1 MSLRFALAAA
11 MGSVAAMMPWVAF
24 LASWMEVLSL
34 RGVLGFADMQQTAE
48 VVAFEHTVTAPD
60 LASFARDRLVGLYQ
74 AFDPRSAY
82 SYVRHM
88 GWLVYLVPLG
98 AFHFLLSRV
107 RAPGSFSLAL
117 EARYVLPAAM
127 VISGAGLLLPV
138 HLLHM
143 AFYKEWLFGHR
154 QGLPIV
160 LLVLP
165 ALVYVD
171 AYAGRAWRYVAAAAL
186 VVSLGLNG
194 FAVREGLKEYFK
206 PGISPV
212 GHELVAWLD
221 AQSPRPAVV
230 TAKSHKLSIFSDSGF
245 HWTLC
250 HSPPE
255 TTLDLLRFARAQY
268 VLVFPS
274 ERKCNFIRGLWP
286 EYLTRIEVF
295 GKRGRAIWVLKPHA
309 GALERED
316 WRDD

>member
-1 MSLRFALAAA
+1 
-11 MGSVAAMMPWVAF
+11 
-24 LASWMEVLSL
+24 
-34 RGVLGFADMQQTAE
+34 
-48 VVAFEHTVTAPD
+48 
-60 LASFARDRLVGLYQ
+60 
-74 AFDPRSAY
+74 
-82 SYVRHM
+82 
-88 GWLVYLVPLG
+88 VPLG
-98 AFHFLLSRV
+98 AFHFLVSRV

-127 VISGAGLLLPV
+127 VVSGAGLLLPV

-171 AYAGRAWRYVAAAAL
+171 AFAGRAWRYAAAAAL
-186 VVSLGLNG
+186 AVSLGLNG

-255 TTLDLLRFARAQY
+255 TTLDLLRFAGAQY